1 MDYSSSENGPL
12 SHIDQNQ
19 LKKVERTVKFENE
32 GKKLSYLTSSLLL
45 IGLS

>member
-1 MDYSSSENGPL
+1 MDFRSSENDPL
-12 SHIDQNQ
+12 SHINQ
-19 LKKVERTVKFENE
+19 TPLKKVERTVKFENE